1 MKRTEIFSL
10 LLSLL
15 LLSCSERKTE
25 SSLPFY
31 NTLDFTPEW
40 ISPADKAYAGIHRI
54 APFSF
59 RNQDSI
65 VIGNEQ
71 VKGRI
76 CVVNFFFT
84 TCGSICPRMMRNLR
98 KVDSSFANDG
108 RIRILSHTVL
118 PQSDSVA
125 RLRDYGQRRGIDSR
139 RWWLLTGRKEEIY
152 HLARTSYFADDSLGY
167 GAGNTDFLHT
177 ENCVLVDGEGRLRG
191 VYNATLELEMDQLIG
206 HIRQLLREQDERS
219 GDQSTTSFPFRY
231 SGRMLAKSGVRQ

>member
-1 MKRTEIFSL
+1 MKRTEIILALLPL
-10 LLSLL
+10 LLA
-15 LLSCSERKTE
+15 CKEDKKG

-31 NTLDFTPEW
+31 NRPDFTPEW
-40 ISPADKAYAGIHRI
+40 IAPGDSAYANIHRI

-84 TCGSICPRMMRNLR
+84 TCGSVCPRMMRNLR
-98 KVDSSFANDG
+98 KVDSSFADDG

-118 PQSDSVA
+118 PQSDSVP
-125 RLRDYGQRRGIDSR
+125 RLRDYAHKRGIDSR
-139 RWWLLTGRKEEIY
+139 RWWLLTGSKDEIY

-167 GAGNTDFLHT
+167 GAGNTDFIHT

-219 GDQSTTSFPFRY
+219 SDQSTTSFPFRY
-231 SGRMLAKSGVRQ
+231 SGRMLARSGVRQ